1 MLDVALLQLWYF
13 RSPSWFLHFVF
24 DHLFLKSHCHFS
36 GPFRMLNF
44 TALRVSLQ
52 FDEEA
57 IITYLTRWNF
67 FPPVDLR
74 PSKRNCPILWIC
86 RFFSPFVWG
95 KPFLHKRN
103 PCTNVIITEHI
114 RLHMKKK
121 KEEEKNG
128 SLGLSLMQDLESL
141 DVIYRI
147 EYLFSTPT
155 FCSNFHVWDI
165 GYDWYKKPIRRYC
178 LCCYRTRF
186 CLKRLQ

>member
-44 TALRVSLQ
+44 TALPSLSAVWRRSHYHLP
-52 FDEEA
+52 DP
-57 IITYLTRWNF
+57 LKF
-67 FPPVDLR
+67 FPSRR
-74 PSKRNCPILWIC
+74 PATIKAELSHFMNLSFF

-121 KEEEKNG
+121 KK
-128 SLGLSLMQDLESL
+128 
-141 DVIYRI
+141 R
-147 EYLFSTPT
+147 
-155 FCSNFHVWDI
+155 
-165 GYDWYKKPIRRYC
+165 KKKIV
-178 LCCYRTRF
+178 L
-186 CLKRLQ
+186 